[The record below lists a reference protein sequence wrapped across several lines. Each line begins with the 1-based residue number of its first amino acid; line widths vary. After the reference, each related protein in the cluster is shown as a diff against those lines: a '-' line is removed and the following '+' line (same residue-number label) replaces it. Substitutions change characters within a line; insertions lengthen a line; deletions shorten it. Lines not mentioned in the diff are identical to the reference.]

1 MRMIYEK
8 IAELCAEKGISI
20 YKLEKDLGFS
30 GCSICKWKKST
41 PTVDKLK
48 NVADYFGVS
57 IEYFINGE
65 V

>member
-1 MRMIYEK
+1 MIYQK
-8 IAELCAEKGISI
+8 IVDLCKENGISI

-30 GCSICKWKKST
+30 GCSICKWKNSN

-48 NVADYFGVS
+48 KVSDYFEVP
-57 IEYFINGE
+57 IEYFLGNEE